1 MGDAAN
7 KRVTVQLALVVVA
20 MFGFGFAMVP
30 LYDVLCDLTGL
41 NGKTGVASAEG
52 LDGVVDEERWV
63 TVEFTAN
70 VNSQLPWKFHPNQK
84 RIRVHPGKVYAAS
97 YYAENLSELAVV
109 GQAVPSVT
117 PSRSAR
123 YFSKT
128 ECFCFNQQRL
138 EAGKGEEM
146 PLRFIVD
153 KALPKEITTITLAY
167 TFFKSEGEG

>member
-7 KRVTVQLALVVVA
+7 KRVTARLFLVVLA

-41 NGKTGVASAEG
+41 NGKTGVANAAA
-52 LDGVVDEERWV
+52 LDGVVDTERWV
-63 TVEFTAN
+63 TVEFTAH
-70 VNSQLPWKFHPNQK
+70 VNSRLPWKFYPKQK
-84 RIRVHPGKVYAAS
+84 RLRVHPGKVYAAS
-97 YYAENLSELAVV
+97 YYAENLAEVAVT

-138 EAGKGEEM
+138 EAGQEEEM

-153 KALPKEITTITLAY
+153 KSLPAEISTITLAY

>member
-1 MGDAAN
+1 MGDVAN
-7 KRVTVQLALVVVA
+7 RRVTARLALVAVA

-41 NGKTGVASAEG
+41 NGKTGVANAEG
-52 LDGVVDEERWV
+52 LDGIVDEKRWV

-70 VNSQLPWKFHPNQK
+70 VNSQLPWTFHPNQK
-84 RIRVHPGKVYAAS
+84 SLRVHPGKVYAAS
-97 YYAENLSELAVV
+97 YYARNLSEVAVV

-138 EAGKGEEM
+138 EAGQEEEM

-153 KALPKEITTITLAY
+153 KALPKEINTITLAY
-167 TFFKSEGEG
+167 TFFKSGGEG